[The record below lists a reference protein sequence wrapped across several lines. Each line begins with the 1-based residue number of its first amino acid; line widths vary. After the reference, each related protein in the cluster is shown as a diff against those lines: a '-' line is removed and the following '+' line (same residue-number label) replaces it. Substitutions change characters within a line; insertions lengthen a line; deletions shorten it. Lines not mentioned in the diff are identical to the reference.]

1 MKKILID
8 VMGCDNPDA
17 VINGLALAIN
27 STEDVTLIACGDKLK
42 IEEILKDKDFDR
54 TRLEII
60 DAPEQITNNDKSV
73 NAVLMKKNSSL
84 IVSLNTLKNTADI
97 PVMITAGSTGA
108 LIAGSIL
115 ILGRNKPD
123 DRATLITHFPT
134 DKGGM
139 AVLADC
145 GANVDCGPEHLVK
158 FAHYAN
164 DYVKKVYGVENPKIG
179 LLSNGTEDSKGNS
192 LTLATFKLLKE
203 DTTLNFVGNMEAKTT
218 ISGNYDVVVADGFSG
233 NVLLKSIEGTAV
245 SIIKRAMACFKQNVK
260 SESEMQTVK
269 KAFAMLMSQLDFN
282 STGGAVLL
290 GVRKPVIKAHG
301 SANSDTIVHT
311 VKQALHMIE
320 CGFAK

>member
-8 VMGCDNPDA
+8 VLGCDNPDA
-17 VINGLALAIN
+17 VIDGLALAIN
-27 STEDVTLIACGDKLK
+27 AVEDVTLIACGDKAR
-42 IEEILKDKDFDR
+42 IEERLKDKDFDR
-54 TRLEII
+54 TRLEFI
-60 DAPEQITNNDKSV
+60 DAPDEITNNDKSV
-73 NAVLMKKNSSL
+73 NAVLMKKHSSL
-84 IVSLNTLKNTADI
+84 IVSLNTLKNSKDI

-145 GANVDCGPEHLVK
+145 GANVDCGPEHLLK

-164 DYVKKVYGVENPKIG
+164 EYVKKVYGVENPKIG
-179 LLSNGTEDSKGNS
+179 LMSNGTEDSKGNT
-192 LTLATFKLLKE
+192 LTLSAFKLLKE
-203 DTTLNFVGNMEAKTT
+203 DTSLNFIGNMEAKTT
-218 ISGNYDVVVADGFSG
+218 ISGDYDVIVSDGFSG

-245 SIIKRAMACFKQNVK
+245 SIVKRAMECFKQSIK
-260 SESEMQTVK
+260 SQEEMKTVK
-269 KAFAMLMSQLDFN
+269 KAFGLLLSQLDFN
-282 STGGAVLL
+282 STGGSVLL
-290 GVRKPVIKAHG
+290 GVKKPVIKAHG
-301 SANSDTIVHT
+301 SANSDTVVHT

>member
-8 VMGCDNPDA
+8 VLGCDNPDA
-17 VINGLALAIN
+17 VIDGLALALSEVN
-27 STEDVTLIACGDKLK
+27 DVTLIACGDKAR
-42 IEEILKDKDFDR
+42 IEERLKDKDFDR
-54 TRLEII
+54 SRLEFI
-60 DAPEQITNNDKSV
+60 DAPDEITNNDKSV

-84 IVSLNTLKNTADI
+84 IVALNTLKNAKDI

-145 GANVDCGPEHLVK
+145 GANVDCGPEHLLK
-158 FAHYAN
+158 FARYAN
-164 DYVKKVYGVENPKIG
+164 EYVKKVYGVENPKIG
-179 LLSNGTEDSKGNS
+179 LLANGTEDSKGNA
-192 LTLATFKLLKE
+192 LTQSAFKLLKE
-203 DTTLNFVGNMEAKTT
+203 DTSLNFVGNMEAKTT
-218 ISGNYDVVVADGFSG
+218 ISGDYDVIVSDGFSG

-245 SIIKRAMACFKQNVK
+245 SVIKRAMECFKQSVK
-260 SESEMQTVK
+260 SAEEMQTVK
-269 KAFAMLMSQLDFN
+269 KAFGLLLSQLDFN
-282 STGGAVLL
+282 STGGSVLL

-301 SANSDTIVHT
+301 SANSNTVVHT

>member
-17 VINGLALAIN
+17 VICGLADAIN
-27 STEDVTLIACGDKLK
+27 ATNDVILIACGDKTR
-42 IEEILKDKDFDR
+42 IENNLKDKEFDKD
-54 TRLEII
+54 RLQII
-60 DAPEQITNNDKSV
+60 DAPEEITNNDKSV

-84 IVSLNTLKNTADI
+84 IVSLNTLKTTADI

-145 GANVDCGPEHLVK
+145 GANVDCGPEHLLK
-158 FAHYAN
+158 FAQYAN
-164 DYVKKVYGVENPKIG
+164 DYVKKVYAVDNPRIA
-179 LLSNGTEDSKGNS
+179 LLSNGTEDGKGSK
-192 LTLATFKLLKE
+192 LTQAAFKLLE
-203 DTTLNFVGNMEAKTT
+203 ESSLNFVGNMEAKTT
-218 ISGNYDVVVADGFSG
+218 ISGDCDVVVADGFSG

-245 SIIKRAMACFKQNVK
+245 SVIKRAMACFKQSIK
-260 SESEMQTVK
+260 SESEMKTVK
-269 KAFAMLMSQLDFN
+269 QAFGMLMEQLDFN

-290 GVRKPVIKAHG
+290 GVKKPVIKAHG
-301 SANSDTIVHT
+301 SANSDTVVHT
-311 VKQALHMIE
+311 VKQALHMID

>member
-17 VINGLALAIN
+17 VIDGLALAIN
-27 STEDVTLIACGDKLK
+27 ATEDVILVACGDQKR
-42 IEEILKDKDFDR
+42 IEGRLADKTFDR
-54 TRLEII
+54 SRLQFI
-60 DAPEQITNNDKSV
+60 DAPDEITNNDKSV

-84 IVSLNTLKNTADI
+84 IVALNTLKTTADI

-123 DRATLITHFPT
+123 DRATLVTHFPT

-145 GANVDCGPEHLVK
+145 GANVDCGPEHLLK
-158 FAHYAN
+158 FAQYAS
-164 DYVKKVYGVENPKIG
+164 DYVKKVYAVENPRIG
-179 LLSNGTEDSKGNS
+179 LLSNGTEDGKGS
-192 LTLATFKLLKE
+192 ALTLSAFKLLKE
-203 DTTLNFVGNMEAKTT
+203 SPLNFVGNVEAKTT
-218 ISGNYDVVVADGFSG
+218 ISGDYDVVVADGFSG

-245 SIIKRAMACFKQNVK
+245 SVVKRAMACFKQTVK
-260 SESEMQTVK
+260 NPEEMQTVK
-269 KAFAMLMSQLDFN
+269 KAFGMLLSQLDFN

-290 GVRKPVIKAHG
+290 GVRKPVVKAHG
-301 SANSDTIVHT
+301 SANSDTVIHT